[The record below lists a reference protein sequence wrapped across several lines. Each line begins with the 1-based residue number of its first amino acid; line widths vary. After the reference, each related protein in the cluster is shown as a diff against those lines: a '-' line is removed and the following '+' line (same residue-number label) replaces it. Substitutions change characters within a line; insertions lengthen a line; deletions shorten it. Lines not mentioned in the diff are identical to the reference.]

1 MPTLSVF
8 LLILAYGVY
17 NALTTKITETTITT
31 DKIPNDV
38 NIMLVADLHVD
49 DLLYHVHLKALKKQI
64 ELQQPDFVL
73 IAGDF
78 FNRANVRQA
87 EAYKILSDI
96 HIPMYA
102 VEGNHDTMGSLEAL
116 DYIQQHTPI
125 QFLYNQSLTLPEE
138 NIQLIGIE
146 EKGQRQKDG
155 MNKAV

>member
-1 MPTLSVF
+1 M
-8 LLILAYGVY
+8 Y